1 MLYTGIDLHKR
12 TAVMATIDEGGRIVS
27 EASVRTSRFD
37 VARYF
42 EQLPAPTIATVEA
55 TSCWYWLRDLLDER
69 KVPLTLA
76 HAKFVKAIAYA
87 KVKTDAVD
95 ALTLAQLHR
104 ADLIPRAHMV
114 SPELRGLRDLLRTR
128 LHLVEKRTSA
138 KNSVHRLLEK
148 YNVPEPAKLPSD
160 ATLQAELYAEQ
171 IELLDQQIQRIER
184 ELQPQLVPDPD
195 VQRLLWIPGIGKL
208 VACTLYLEI
217 DDIDRFDTVRQ
228 FFSYCRVVPGADNSA
243 GKRRHGRRKDGNRY
257 LKLALSHA
265 AVRATQY
272 NPEIK
277 RFYER
282 KARQKNPAIART
294 LVQKELGRAVYMV
307 LKERVDYN
315 HTFKGQ
321 PLSKRKTSKWPRRTS
336 PDA

>member
-12 TAVMATIDEGGRIVS
+12 TVALATVDSRGKVVAQ
-27 EASVRTSRFD
+27 ASLATSRPEL
-37 VARYF
+37 ARYF
-42 EQLPAPTIATVEA
+42 RELPEPGQATVEA
-55 TSCWYWLRDLLDER
+55 TSCWYWLRDLLDAEQ
-69 KVPLTLA
+69 VPLTLA

-104 ADLIPRAHMV
+104 ANLIPRAHMV
-114 SPELRGLRDLLRTR
+114 SPELLPLRDLLRAR

-138 KNSVHRLLEK
+138 KNSIHRLLEK
-148 YNVPEPAKLPSD
+148 YNVRSPDQLATEPY
-160 ATLQAELYAEQ
+160 LQASLYEEQ
-171 IELLDQQIQRIER
+171 VELLTDQIRRIER
-184 ELQPQLVPDPD
+184 QLQPRLIPNTD
-195 VQRLLWIPGIGKL
+195 VQRLLWIPGIGRL
-208 VACTLYLEI
+208 VAFTLYLEI
-217 DDIDRFDTVRQ
+217 DGIERFATVRQ

-243 GKRRHGRRKDGNRY
+243 GKTRHGKRKDGNRH

-265 AVRATQY
+265 AIRAIQY
-272 NPEIK
+272 HPEIK

-294 LVQKELGRAVYMV
+294 LVQKELARAAYIV
-307 LKERVDYN
+307 LKEQVDFN

-321 PLSKRKTSKWPRRTS
+321 PLARRKTPHWPRQAS
-336 PDA
+336 PDS

>member
-12 TAVMATIDEGGRIVS
+12 SVVIATIDEGGKIVREES
-27 EASVRTSRFD
+27 VPASRAA

-42 EQLPAPTIATVEA
+42 QWLPEPTVATVEA
-55 TSCWYWLRDLLDER
+55 TSSWYWLRDLLEQEH
-69 KVPLTLA
+69 VPLTLA

-114 SPELRGLRDLLRTR
+114 SPEIRPLRDLLRTR

-138 KNSVHRLLEK
+138 KNSVQRLLEK
-148 YNVPEPAKLPSD
+148 FNVPEPRQLPD
-160 ATLQAELYAEQ
+160 EATLQASLYAEQ
-171 IELLDQQIQRIER
+171 IELLVDQIHRIEQQ
-184 ELQPQLVPDPD
+184 LQPQLIPDPD
-195 VQRLLWIPGIGKL
+195 IQRLLWIPGVGKL
-208 VACTLYLEI
+208 VAFTLYLEI
-217 DDIDRFDTVRQ
+217 DGIERFDSVKR

-257 LKLALSHA
+257 LKIALSHA
-265 AVRATQY
+265 AVRAIQY
-272 NPEIK
+272 FPEIK
-277 RFYER
+277 HFYQR
-282 KARQKNPAIART
+282 KARQKNPALART
-294 LVQKELGRAVYMV
+294 LVQKEIARAVYVV
-307 LKERVDYN
+307 LHDQVDFN

-321 PLSKRKTSKWPRRTS
+321 PLSTRKKPQWPRRAS

>member
-1 MLYTGIDLHKR
+1 MLYSGIDLHKR
-12 TAVMATIDEGGRIVS
+12 TVVITTVDEQG
-27 EASVRTSRFD
+27 SVVAESSLPSSRSA

-42 EQLPAPTIATVEA
+42 QWLPEPTVATVEA
-55 TSCWYWLRDLLDER
+55 TSSWYWLRDLLHRED
-69 KVPLTLA
+69 VPLTLA

-114 SPELRGLRDLLRTR
+114 SPELRPLRDLLRTR

-138 KNSVHRLLEK
+138 KNSIQRLLEK
-148 YNVPEPAKLPSD
+148 FNVPVPEALPD
-160 ATLQAELYAEQ
+160 EATLQASLYHEQ
-171 IELLDQQIQRIER
+171 IELLTDQIHRIEQQ
-184 ELQPQLVPDPD
+184 LHPQLIPNPDI
-195 VQRLLWIPGIGKL
+195 QQLLWIPGVGKI
-208 VACTLYLEI
+208 VAFTLYLEI
-217 DDIDRFDTVRQ
+217 DGIERFDAVRK
-228 FFSYCRVVPGADNSA
+228 FFSYCRVVPGADNS
-243 GKRRHGRRKDGNRY
+243 GPNRRHGRRKDGNRY

-265 AVRATQY
+265 AVRAVQY
-272 NPEIK
+272 FPEIK
-277 RFYER
+277 QFYQR

-294 LVQKELGRAVYMV
+294 LVQKEIARAVYVV
-307 LKERVDYN
+307 LKEQVDFN

-321 PLSKRKTSKWPRRTS
+321 PLSKRKASQWPRRAS